1 MGLRPQPANEFALI
15 RTSIWMFPKIVGFP
29 PKSSI
34 LIGPGFPVFH
44 NKPSILGVVPLF
56 LETPIFL
63 PGVVFNHPVDPHQ
76 GDWASEVQL
85 CPSEASQRTKGY
97 RDAGGNFWG
106 KQGREKVYSEKVP
119 ISDNDPMQHPQRGI
133 RNNYQLEHRQFS
145 KKKHPWVRT
154 WKSGWV
160 LTQAFT
166 KICIGLCSNSGCSRT
181 SMQILIKFSSI
192 FKTGF

>member
-44 NKPSILGVVPLF
+44 YKPSILGVVPLF

-97 RDAGGNFWG
+97 RDAGGTSEENKEG
-106 KQGREKVYSEKVP
+106 KKSILKKCLYPIMTPCSIPREVNRF
-119 ISDNDPMQHPQRGI
+119 ISNRGNPKGI
-133 RNNYQLEHRQFS
+133 
-145 KKKHPWVRT
+145 PPVT
-154 WKSGWV
+154 
-160 LTQAFT
+160 
-166 KICIGLCSNSGCSRT
+166 
-181 SMQILIKFSSI
+181 
-192 FKTGF
+192 